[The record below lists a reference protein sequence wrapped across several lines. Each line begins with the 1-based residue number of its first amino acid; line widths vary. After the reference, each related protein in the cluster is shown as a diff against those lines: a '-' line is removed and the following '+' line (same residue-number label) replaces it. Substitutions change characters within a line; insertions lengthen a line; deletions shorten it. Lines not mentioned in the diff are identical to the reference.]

1 MRSMGDAYKKML
13 NSDGR
18 HFKLKL
24 YDANNQEL
32 DVQVKHA
39 RFSFGSCGD
48 NEFAVG
54 VTYSGSVEL
63 TLVRTTA
70 ITEGMEIIPRFTISG
85 EDSTGQTISTVT
97 EMGRFVVQKPAIQFD
112 STTFTAVDYMLYL
125 LESPMDN
132 SLITDTSTIGDYI
145 SIASTASGCS
155 IDLRAAAI
163 SGMVPYKKIEA
174 STCRE
179 VVEIVA
185 SMCMGYAYVSPQGQ
199 IIIEKYDSSQGEVL
213 TIHPDLVKTQPTTD
227 GGVTTFNG
235 IKVRVTQDSEDE
247 EGVFV
252 PGIVYEE
259 GTDRKLEMTNEYMT
273 QTIFDAV
280 KGNIIGFSYQGASV
294 TWMGNYLLEPI
305 DWVSFSSTWEEA
317 EEDLVTQANQGI
329 ITQDNMQIVVKTAK
343 HIVTPCM
350 SIVHEFDGGLT
361 TTVTAVGSYNI
372 TDKTNP
378 PGPLTRFM
386 TDQKIVND
394 RNTQTFAALNRNL
407 RAAWVV
413 SVVREYCLA
422 SAREIPAGGDF
433 EDIRVTTWSTTVPTY
448 VEGDYY
454 WTRVVTTYRDGSIL
468 YGDPILDLGNQA
480 VADAAKLAS
489 QASQTAGTA
498 KEIAE
503 GVESHFW
510 YDDNGAHVSDTEG
523 STATGNSQTIAPTGT
538 IMRRNG
544 KVISSWTGSGPSD
557 AAINFYDCSQA
568 SEAVG
573 NLIASYGRAGIAQYI
588 NNILAMQLT
597 ANGLSF
603 FTPDS
608 TRNQEDR
615 LQAIFGPSG
624 VNLYAL
630 GVLAMALASGSLK
643 FYDTD
648 GTTELASFGTSGSQ
662 IGKNGASRMNIAEKE
677 VSATA
682 DDNTKYFSLANVAGG
697 TVTAKYSGVS
707 QSDAFYAYGL
717 ARRADIVSVTV
728 DGADATY
735 SLTWSS
741 GYNAFYVTISSPSVV
756 GKTVLITYNVSSSVN
771 GKSFTFG
778 TRLPGITFAGG
789 YSASFGEDHIATGLD
804 SFAAGK
810 GNVTPWDYSAA
821 FGKYNIFSAGA
832 HYSAPIFSVGNGTS
846 DSSRSNALAVDSY
859 GNMEISG
866 ELTAK
871 RSFAALTTS
880 SDGFVVASASD
891 IAVNSGVTVTVL
903 GDHMYAGGFFVH
915 IATAGYYRITIAGH
929 WTVVSNTSLTRKIGV
944 GVYNSSTAGVSEVM
958 YAIGR
963 DSTWQTRSAEAI
975 VHVNANVDLCII
987 ANDAGH
993 SSGNSTLG
1001 TTRATFELV
1010 WPD

>member
-18 HFKLKL
+18 HFQLKL

-85 EDSTGQTISTVT
+85 EDSQGQTISTVT
-97 EMGRFVVQKPAIQFD
+97 EMGRFVVQKPSIQFD
-112 STTFTAVDYMLYL
+112 TTTFTAVDYMLYL
-125 LESPMDN
+125 LETPMN
-132 SLITDTSTIGDYI
+132 YEFITDTSTISEYLVQ
-145 SIASTASGCS
+145 ASLASGCS
-155 IDLRAAAI
+155 FDIRAAAI
-163 SGMVPYKKIEA
+163 GGMVPAKKIQV

-179 VVEIVA
+179 LVEVIA
-185 SMCMGYAYVSPQGQ
+185 SLCMGYAYASPQGQ
-199 IIIEKYDSSQGEVL
+199 IVIESYNSANGEVL
-213 TIHPDLVKTQPTTD
+213 NIHPDLVKTQPTTD

-235 IKVRVTQDSEDE
+235 LKVRVTEDTEDE
-247 EGVFV
+247 EGVV
-252 PGIVYEE
+252 TPGIVYEE
-259 GTDRKLEMTNEYMT
+259 GSDRKLEMTNEYMT
-273 QTIFDAV
+273 QAIFNAV
-280 KGNIIGFSYQGASV
+280 KGNIIGFAYYGASV

-305 DWVSFSSTWEEA
+305 DWVCFGSTWERDEVGLA
-317 EEDLVTQANQGI
+317 TQAGEYI
-329 ITQDNMQIVVKTAK
+329 ATQDDQLLVANTAK
-343 HIVTPCM
+343 QIVTPCM

-361 TTVTAVGSYNI
+361 TTVTAVGSYDA

-386 TDQKIVND
+386 NDQKIVND
-394 RNTQTFAALNRNL
+394 QNTQTFAELNRDL
-407 RAAWVV
+407 RASWVV
-413 SVVREYCLA
+413 SIVREYCLA
-422 SAREIPAGGDF
+422 SAREIPAGGTF
-433 EDIRVTTWSTTVPTY
+433 EDIRVTEWSTTVPTY

-498 KEIAE
+498 QEIAE

-608 TRNQEDR
+608 TRSPEDR

-648 GTTELASFGTSGSQ
+648 GTTELASFGTGGAT
-662 IGKNGASRMNIAEKE
+662 IGKASGRNVKVNDTDGVVVTKPTNG
-677 VSATA
+677 T
-682 DDNTKYFSLANVAGG
+682 
-697 TVTAKYSGVS
+697 
-707 QSDAFYAYGL
+707 
-717 ARRADIVSVTV
+717 
-728 DGADATY
+728 GADALTIKDGTY
-735 SLTWSS
+735 EGTVGMTSQHGVTRMEIFPSINTNGLYAYDDVYAVDAYGNEEASLRGLAS
-741 GYNAFYVTISSPSVV
+741 YH
-756 GKTVLITYNVSSSVN
+756 KVSC
-771 GKSFTFG
+771 
-778 TRLPGITFAGG
+778 
-789 YSASFGEDHIATGLD
+789 IATGGNDGWRWYKYDDGYFDAYKRVSVSLTHYIT
-804 SFAAGK
+804 SNGFYGYTTTLNLPTGCVGATANSYSVFTTWKIGTGFA
-810 GNVTPWDYSAA
+810 
-821 FGKYNIFSAGA
+821 I
-832 HYSAPIFSVGNGTS
+832 
-846 DSSRSNALAVDSY
+846 
-859 GNMEISG
+859 
-866 ELTAK
+866 
-871 RSFAALTTS
+871 S
-880 SDGFVVASASD
+880 SDITHVSASQ
-891 IAVNSGVTVTVL
+891 IKLYGLGTASGTNSCVI
-903 GDHMYAGGFFVH
+903 D
-915 IATAGYYRITIAGH
+915 
-929 WTVVSNTSLTRKIGV
+929 
-944 GVYNSSTAGVSEVM
+944 
-958 YAIGR
+958 
-963 DSTWQTRSAEAI
+963 
-975 VHVNANVDLCII
+975 VHVH
-987 ANDAGH
+987 G
-993 SSGNSTLG
+993 
-1001 TTRATFELV
+1001 EY
-1010 WPD
+1010 